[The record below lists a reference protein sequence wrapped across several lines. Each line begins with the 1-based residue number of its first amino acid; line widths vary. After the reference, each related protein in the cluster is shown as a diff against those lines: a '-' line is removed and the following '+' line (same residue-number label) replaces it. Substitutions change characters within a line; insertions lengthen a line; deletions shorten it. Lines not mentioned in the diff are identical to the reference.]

1 MRQGLTAWGLVLMFV
16 TGACGVDA
24 PASDEAA
31 GKSATDTRP
40 AQRVRVAAVR
50 RGQLGGLA
58 GVAGL
63 TSAFRTATV
72 SSQVSAQVVLRH
84 VEPGQQ
90 VEQGDPLVTLDDTLL
105 AIAVDE
111 SRATLAAR
119 KVDVAEA
126 QRELERARELFG
138 KGTISDGEHEGFGF
152 QRDRA
157 QSARDLADA
166 ALRRTQRA
174 LADAV
179 VRAPFAGTVER
190 IDVQVG
196 DFLAPGAPVAVVA
209 DFGRVRLRA
218 GVTAREAADLA
229 PGDMATVWIDA
240 LGGGEW
246 KAPVH
251 SVGLM
256 ADESTG
262 TYPVEVWLDNAE
274 HRIRGGMV
282 AELRLAPP
290 EDSPGTVVPRAAIL
304 RRKGRLSV
312 YVAEGKG
319 SELRAISRA
328 VRVGRQQGGWVELLE
343 GVRPGERVVV
353 EGQFALTEGA
363 AIFVD
368 EGAERALPSGATW
381 SD

>member
-1 MRQGLTAWGLVLMFV
+1 MRVWTLVVLLALGWA
-16 TGACGVDA
+16 TGGCGVEA
-24 PASDEAA
+24 PASARTAGDDAA
-31 GKSATDTRP
+31 DTRP

-63 TSAFRTATV
+63 TSAFRVATV
-72 SSQVSAQVVLRH
+72 ASQVSAQAIERH
-84 VEPGQQ
+84 VEPGQL
-90 VEQGDPLVTLDDTLL
+90 VAEGDRLVTLDGTQLS
-105 AIAVDE
+105 IAVDE
-111 SRATLAAR
+111 ARATLKAR
-119 KVDVAEA
+119 EVDLAEA
-126 QRELERARELFG
+126 RRELERGSELYG
-138 KGTISDGEHEGFGF
+138 KGAISDGQHDGFRF

-166 ALRRTQRA
+166 SLRRAQRA

-196 DFLAPGAPVAVVA
+196 DFLAPGAPVSVVA
-209 DFGRVRLRA
+209 DFAKVRLRA

-229 PGDMATVWIDA
+229 PGDVATVWIDA
-240 LGGGEW
+240 LGGGEFS
-246 KAPVH
+246 APIH

-256 ADESTG
+256 ADPTTG
-262 TYPVEVWLDNAE
+262 TYSVEIWLDNPE

-290 EDSPGTVVPRAAIL
+290 EGSAGTVVPRAAIL
-304 RRKGRLSV
+304 RRKGHLSV
-312 YVAEGKG
+312 YVAEGG
-319 SELRAISRA
+319 EGELRATARE

-343 GVRPGERVVV
+343 GVEAGERVIV
-353 EGQFALTEGA
+353 EGLFALTEGA
-363 AIFVD
+363 AIFID
-368 EGAERALPSGATW
+368 EGGEEQLPGGASW
-381 SD
+381 SE